1 MDELKRQQLRSTPL
15 FVNVGQE
22 SVEYLF
28 EHCEDRTLE
37 RGERLLE
44 PGAANCHLYIVLEGE
59 LRVYLSDRT
68 LPPQAVLGPGEC
80 VGEMSLLDGQ
90 VASALVLAA
99 RDSKLVAI
107 PHEVLWSLVDC
118 SHAIARNLLAVISG
132 RMRDSNRALV
142 VLQERSLEF
151 DDAASVDALTG
162 IHSRHWLRSAFP
174 RAMARCEHDGEP
186 VCLVVADIDNFRH
199 FNERFGYLSGD
210 AVLKRMARRLADGLR
225 AQDLIVRYGGEAFLI
240 LLPYSTL
247 DEAVPIADRLR
258 ELVAIGSGLKT
269 GEGVTLSCGVGQ
281 MKPGE
286 TLDPLLARTEA
297 AMRRAKDNGRD
308 RVEAAD

>member
-1 MDELKRQQLRSTPL
+1 MDELKRQQLRHTQL
-15 FVNVGQE
+15 FVNVGHE

-28 EHCEDRTLE
+28 EHCEERTLE
-37 RGERLLE
+37 RGEHLLE

-151 DDAASVDALTG
+151 EDAASVDALTG
-162 IHSRHWLRSAFP
+162 IHSRHWLRSAC
-174 RAMARCEHDGEP
+174 RQESHGQS
-186 VCLVVADIDNFRH
+186 ID
-199 FNERFGYLSGD
+199 
-210 AVLKRMARRLADGLR
+210 AQRRLAD
-225 AQDLIVRYGGEAFLI
+225 
-240 LLPYSTL
+240 
-247 DEAVPIADRLR
+247 ADRHALAVLAAGADAGSR
-258 ELVAIGSGLKT
+258 RMSLPIIETWFIASGPLPISVAPLTGVADLAVLDQVGLGIEKTNLPLVMSTWPPPKLTA
-269 GEGVTLSCGVGQ
+269 
-281 MKPGE
+281 
-286 TLDPLLARTEA
+286 
-297 AMRRAKDNGRD
+297 
-308 RVEAAD
+308 

>member
-1 MDELKRQQLRSTPL
+1 MDDLKRQQLRHTQL
-15 FVNVGQE
+15 FANVGLE

-28 EHCEDRTLE
+28 ERCAEKLLE
-37 RGERLLE
+37 RGEHLLE
-44 PGAANCHLYIVLEGE
+44 PGVANSHLYLLLDGE
-59 LRVYLSDRT
+59 LRVYLSDRN

-99 RDSKLVAI
+99 RDSKLMAI

-118 SHAIARNLLAVISG
+118 SHDVARNLLAVISG

-142 VLQERSLEF
+142 ALQARSLEF
-151 DDAASVDALTG
+151 EDAASVDALTG
-162 IHSRHWLRSAFP
+162 IHNRHWLLGAFP
-174 RAMARCEHDGEP
+174 RAMARCEQDGDP
-186 VCLVVADIDNFRH
+186 VCLVVADIDHFRH

-225 AQDLIVRYGGEAFLI
+225 AQDLIGRYGGEAFLI
-240 LLPYSTL
+240 LLPYSAL
-247 DEAVPIADRLR
+247 EEAVPIAERLR

-281 MKPGE
+281 MQPGE
-286 TLDPLLARTEA
+286 TLELLLARTEA
-297 AMRRAKDNGRD
+297 ALRRAKENGRD
-308 RVEAAD
+308 RVEAAG

>member
-210 AVLKRMARRLADGLR
+210 TVLKRMARRLADGLR

-286 TLDPLLARTEA
+286 TLDLLLARTEA

>member
-1 MDELKRQQLRSTPL
+1 MDELKRQQLRGTQL
-15 FVNVGQE
+15 FVNVGHE

-28 EHCEDRTLE
+28 EHCEERTLE
-37 RGERLLE
+37 RGEHLLE

-68 LPPQAVLGPGEC
+68 LPPQAVLGAGEC

-151 DDAASVDALTG
+151 EDAASVDALTG

-186 VCLVVADIDNFRH
+186 VCLVVADIDHLRH

-225 AQDLIVRYGGEAFLI
+225 AQDLIVRFGGEAFLI

-281 MKPGE
+281 MQPGE
-286 TLDPLLARTEA
+286 TLEMLLARTEA
-297 AMRRAKDNGRD
+297 ALRRAKDNGRD
-308 RVEAAD
+308 RVEAAA

>member
-1 MDELKRQQLRSTPL
+1 MDELKRQQLRSTQL
-15 FVNVGQE
+15 FVNVGHE

-28 EHCEDRTLE
+28 EHCEERTLE
-37 RGERLLE
+37 RGEHLLE
-44 PGAANCHLYIVLEGE
+44 PGAANRHLYIVLEGE

-132 RMRDSNRALV
+132 RMRESNRALV

-186 VCLVVADIDNFRH
+186 VCLVVADIDHFRH

-210 AVLKRMARRLADGLR
+210 TVLKRMARRLADGLR

-247 DEAVPIADRLR
+247 DEAVPIAERLR

-286 TLDPLLARTEA
+286 PLDLLLARTEA